1 MNFKEIEMPNI
12 EESKHSI
19 LSLTD
24 IQNDHLNVP
33 FSIVDCGDESY
44 MIHITEATGDIFNYY
59 CDKAATKGFTL
70 ISKRSAANNLFATF
84 TNESEYVYVYYTDYN
99 KEIRVMTGPA
109 RSLLHGDYSIRT
121 DKEVTPYIA
130 SIPQPEMGEGYIVR
144 LPDGRFIIQDGG
156 YEGDDR
162 VYNTLRKL
170 VGNEEIVIAAWFISH
185 PHADHYPA
193 FVDFI
198 KNHSSDSD
206 VTVER
211 VIHNYGHIDVIT
223 SKVKYGDPIPITDV
237 LAFYDTLKTYVPHVP
252 IFKAHTGQRISF
264 GSATVEILY
273 TIEDIVPESL
283 ENPNDS
289 SMVIRIEIGKD
300 SIIFLNDTCYKSG
313 PIVHKLWGAYLKT
326 DIVQIAHHGMW
337 PSVESIYHDIAGEVV
352 LVPNLCRYFKN
363 HITDS
368 RWAAVIDV
376 SLSYAKDLFVSGD
389 KLMVHKL
396 PYDFE
401 NNKEKMYDYIINYT
415 GGD

>member
-1 MNFKEIEMPNI
+1 MANI
-12 EESKHSI
+12 EKSEQINLYS
-19 LSLTD
+19 TD
-24 IQNDHLNVP
+24 TQHEYVNRS
-33 FSIVDCGDESY
+33 FSIFDCGDETQ
-44 MIHITEATGDIFNYY
+44 MIHITYATADTFNDY
-59 CDKAATKGFTL
+59 CDKVAAKGFTL
-70 ISKRSAANNLFATF
+70 ISERSAAHNFFATF
-84 TNESEYVYVYYTDYN
+84 TNESKYIYVYYTDYN
-99 KEIRVMTGPA
+99 KQIRVMTGPA
-109 RSLLHGDYSIRT
+109 GSLLLGDYSICT
-121 DKEVTPYIA
+121 DKKVTPYIA

-156 YEGDDR
+156 YAGDDR
-162 VYNTLRKL
+162 VYNTLREL
-170 VGNEEIVIAAWFISH
+170 VGDEEIVIAAWFISH

-211 VIHNYGHIDVIT
+211 VIHNYGHIDMIT
-223 SKVKYGDPIPITDV
+223 SKAKYGDPIPIADV
-237 LAFYDTLKTYVPHVP
+237 LTFYEALKTYAPHIPV
-252 IFKAHTGQRISF
+252 FKAHTGQRISF

-273 TIEDIVPESL
+273 TIEDLVPEPL

-289 SMVIRIEIGKD
+289 SMVIRIEIGED

-313 PIVHKLWGAYLKT
+313 PIVHNLWGAYLKT

-352 LVPNLCRYFKN
+352 LVPNLCKYFKN

-368 RWAAVIDV
+368 KWKDVIDV
-376 SLSYAKDLFVSGD
+376 VLSYAKDLYVSGD
-389 KLMVHKL
+389 EFIVHKL

-401 NNKEKMYDYIINYT
+401 NNKEKMYDYIINYS
-415 GGD
+415 GRD

>member
-1 MNFKEIEMPNI
+1 MDNI

-24 IQNDHLNVP
+24 IQNDHLNLP
-33 FSIVDCGDESY
+33 FSIVDCGDESH
-44 MIHITEATGDIFNYY
+44 MIHITDATVDIFNNY
-59 CDKAATKGFTL
+59 CDKVAAKGGTL
-70 ISKRSAANNLFATF
+70 ISERSAANNLFATF

-99 KEIRVMTGPA
+99 KQIRVMTGPVQ
-109 RSLLHGDYSIRT
+109 SLLLGDYSIRT

-162 VYNTLRKL
+162 VYNTLREL
-170 VGNEEIVIAAWFISH
+170 VGDEEIIIAAWFISH

-223 SKVKYGDPIPITDV
+223 SNVKYGDPIPRSDV
-237 LAFYDTLKTYVPHVP
+237 LAFYETLETYAPQIPV
-252 IFKAHTGQRISF
+252 FKAHTGQLISF

-273 TIEDIVPESL
+273 TMEDIIPEPL

-289 SMVIRIEIGKD
+289 SMVIRIEIGED
-300 SIIFLNDTCYKSG
+300 SLIFLNDTCYKSG
-313 PIVHKLWGAYLKT
+313 PIVHNLWGAYLKT

-337 PSVESIYHDIAGEVV
+337 PSVESIYHDIAGKVV

-376 SLSYAKDLFVSGD
+376 ALSYAKDLYVSGD
-389 KLMVHKL
+389 ELMVHKL
-396 PYDFE
+396 PYEFE
-401 NNKEKMYDYIINYT
+401 NNKEKMYDYIINYS
-415 GGD
+415 GRD